1 MSLDYKIVFSKRRSI
16 SVSVNQTL
24 EVVVKAPKNAHKNY
38 IEAFVLKNRK
48 WIVSKINLLKM
59 NKKSGFWWL
68 GSPSQPP
75 LQPVKPVLI
84 TIFEERLEV
93 CYQIFKLHYNAPKP
107 RLVLRKMKSRWGSM
121 SSTGRMTLNTILIHT
136 PIECIDYVIFHEL
149 CHIKHQNHGR
159 GFYEMQAKM
168 VPNYKAVQEKLK
180 EFLIR
185 DFYELNYF

>member
-1 MSLDYKIVFSKRRSI
+1 MNFEYKIVFSKRRSI

-24 EVVVKAPKNAHKNY
+24 EVVVKAPKNAHKSH
-38 IEAFVLKNRK
+38 IETFVLKNRN
-48 WIVSKINLLKM
+48 WIASKINLLKM

-68 GSPSQPP
+68 GSASQPP
-75 LQPVKPVLI
+75 LKSIKPVLI
-84 TIFEERLEV
+84 RIFEERLEA
-93 CYQIFKLHYNAPKP
+93 CYQVFKLHCNAPKP

-159 GFYEMQAKM
+159 GFYELQAKM
-168 VPNYKAVQEKLK
+168 VPNYKAVQGKLR
-180 EFLIR
+180 EFLIS